1 MTLDDLVARLVEI
14 LDDVQ
19 VPYMVVGSVAS
30 SYHGEPRMTRDLDLV
45 IDPTPDSLQALVA
58 KLQTSG
64 LYADPDAAAS
74 ALANRSQFNAIDPA
88 SGWKVDL
95 MIRGERPFDRAEFMR
110 RQPVEL
116 PRTTVRMATAEDVI
130 LAKLEWA
137 LAGESE
143 RQLRDAAAILAVSG
157 EMLDFDYLD
166 GWAAQLGV
174 TEVWETIKAANR

>member
-1 MTLDDLVARLVEI
+1 MTLDDLVVLLVDI
-14 LDDVQ
+14 LDAAH

-30 SYHGEPRMTRDLDLV
+30 SYHGEPRMTRDLDV
-45 IDPTPDSLQALVA
+45 VVDPTPDSLRVLVSRLQAA
-58 KLQTSG
+58 G

-74 ALANRSQFNAIDPA
+74 ALSNRTQFNAIDPA

-95 MIRGERPFDRAEFMR
+95 IILGQRAFDRAEFAR
-110 RQPVEL
+110 RTVAQL
-116 PRTTVRMATAEDVI
+116 LRTKVQMATAEDVI

-143 RQLRDAAAILAVSG
+143 RQLRDVAAILAVSG
-157 EMLDFDYLD
+157 DGLDFDYLD

-174 TEVWETIKAANR
+174 TQLWDAIKAAT